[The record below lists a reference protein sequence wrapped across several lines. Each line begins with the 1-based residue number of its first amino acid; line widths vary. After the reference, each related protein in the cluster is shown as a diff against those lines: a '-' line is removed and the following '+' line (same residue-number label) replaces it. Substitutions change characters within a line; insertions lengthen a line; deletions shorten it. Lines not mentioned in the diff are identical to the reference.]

1 MATTEDD
8 YSALMANNFTSSIDL
23 GIDLLGDYKEDL
35 AGKSNQNSTNEQVG
49 QGAQSQ
55 LNLRYPKQRLDASAD
70 YLSII
75 SFDYKSNNEIFGLA
89 NSGNNGKSLTD
100 LLSKLTSKAD
110 AIEKILD
117 ENSEDVKLM
126 ENIQTIYLPIPQNVS
141 DNMSVGYAEDT
152 LNPLQVAGLGVAK
165 TLGDAAFDKKA
176 RDQVF
181 TNLKSAGVKIS
192 QEEQNA
198 LTNLVATKAINQ
210 FGANVRPQS
219 IITRASGQIL
229 QSNLE
234 LLFNNVTLRSF
245 PFSFDFVPRN
255 ADEANE
261 VAMIIRAIKQ
271 GMAPKKGENPAIFI
285 KSPKLFKLAYMRG
298 SDPHPFLNKMK
309 TGVITDMSV
318 NYTGSNTYATY
329 DDGTPVHMTMQFTFK
344 EINPIY
350 NEDYDIGGTN
360 ALAPGTGVGY

>member
-1 MATTEDD
+1 MFTEDD
-8 YSALMANNFTSSIDL
+8 YSALLATSFTNPVNL
-23 GIDLLGDYKEDL
+23 GIDLSNGAFNAL
-35 AGKSNQNSTNEQVG
+35 AGQSNQNSTNEQDG

-55 LNLRYPKQRLDASAD
+55 LNLRYPKQRLDESAD
-70 YLSII
+70 YLSILC
-75 SFDYKSNNEIFGLA
+75 FDYKSSNEIYGLS

-152 LNPLQVAGLGVAK
+152 LNPLQVAGLGVAQGLIEGK
-165 TLGDAAFDKKA
+165 VFDKEA
-176 RDQVF
+176 RNTVF
-181 TNLKSAGVKIS
+181 ENLKKAGVKIS

-198 LTNLVATKAINQ
+198 LANLVASKAINQ

-245 PFSFDFVPRN
+245 PFTFDFTPRN

-261 VAMIIRAIKQ
+261 VAMIIRTIKQ
-271 GMAPKKGENPAIFI
+271 GMAPKRGENPAIFI
-285 KSPKLFKLAYMRG
+285 KSPKLFKLSYLRG
-298 SDPHPFLNKMK
+298 STPHPFLNKMK

-350 NEDYDIGGTN
+350 NEDYNVGGTN
-360 ALAPGTGVGY
+360 SLAPGTGVGY